1 MTKYTIELIE
11 EHERVNIY
19 SIRLKGE
26 KLSEL
31 ERFFDSFP
39 EGSKYDEEINTL
51 IAWLDKIGETG
62 ALERYFRHEGS
73 YGDGVSAIPI
83 ETSHLRLYCIRLSDS
98 ILVFGNGGVKDAATW
113 QESDT
118 LTPHVEILKDTSRYI
133 ASRLENG
140 SLYAVGKDLI
150 GNLNFTRD
158 ETKQHN

>member
-26 KLSEL
+26 KLSEI

-39 EGSKYDEEINTL
+39 EGSKYDEEINT
-51 IAWLDKIGETG
+51 I
-62 ALERYFRHEGS
+62 
-73 YGDGVSAIPI
+73 IPI

-98 ILVFGNGGVKDAATW
+98 ILVFGNGGIKDAATW